1 MAASLGEGASVVAN
15 RLNLPTTSKSTQ
27 LRNRA
32 FWNDSRSPEDADFFT
47 FGYSGRP
54 TEEILDALVEAR
66 VSTVVDIRDTPLSMY
81 KPDFS
86 KRNLQ
91 RIVES
96 HGLSYLHLPWLGVP
110 REVRA
115 KAAEASDLTVI
126 WDWYD
131 SEVVATF
138 LGRNLHRFYNFADH
152 PVALMCVEIDPE
164 SCHRHRLF
172 QALEDRGLHGFD
184 L

>member
-1 MAASLGEGASVVAN
+1 MVTK
-15 RLNLPTTSKSTQ
+15 RLVLPSASKSAQ
-27 LRNRA
+27 LNKKA
-32 FWNDSRSPEDADFFT
+32 CWNDSRSPADADFFT

-54 TEEILDALVEAR
+54 TAEIFDTLVQAG

-91 RIVES
+91 RIVGS
-96 HGLSYLHLPWLGVP
+96 HGLSYIHLRWLGVP
-110 REVRA
+110 REIRA
-115 KAAEASDLTVI
+115 RAAEASDLTVI

-131 SEVVATF
+131 SEVVASF
-138 LGRNLHRFYNFADH
+138 LGRNLNSFFNFADH
-152 PVALMCVEIDPE
+152 PIALMCVEIDPE

>member
-1 MAASLGEGASVVAN
+1 MAKRLALPSV
-15 RLNLPTTSKSTQ
+15 SKSVQ
-27 LRNRA
+27 LHRKA
-32 FWNDSRSPEDADFFT
+32 CWNDSRSPADADFFT
-47 FGYSGRP
+47 LGYSGRP
-54 TEEILDALVEAR
+54 TEEILDALVQAG
-66 VSTVVDIRDTPLSMY
+66 VSTVVDIRDRPLSMY

-91 RIVES
+91 RIVER
-96 HGLSYLHLPWLGVP
+96 HGLSYLHLRWLGVP
-110 REVRA
+110 REIRA
-115 KAAEASDLTVI
+115 RAAEASDLTVI

-131 SEVVATF
+131 REVVATF
-138 LGRNLHRFYNFADH
+138 LGRNLHRFFNFAEH

>member
-1 MAASLGEGASVVAN
+1 VVAK
-15 RLNLPTTSKSTQ
+15 RLVLPSASKSVQ
-27 LRNRA
+27 LHRKA
-32 FWNDSRSPEDADFFT
+32 CWNDSRSPAVADFFT

-54 TEEILDALVEAR
+54 TEEILDTLVQAG

-86 KRNLQ
+86 KSNLE
-91 RIVES
+91 RIVER
-96 HGLSYLHLPWLGVP
+96 HGLSYLHIPWLGVP
-110 REVRA
+110 REIRA
-115 KAAEASDLTVI
+115 RAAKVSDLTMI

-138 LGRNLHRFYNFADH
+138 LGRNLHRFLNFADH

-172 QALEDRGLHGFD
+172 QALEDRGLRGFD

>member
-1 MAASLGEGASVVAN
+1 MVAK
-15 RLNLPTTSKSTQ
+15 RLALPSFPRGVQ
-27 LRNRA
+27 LRRKA
-32 FWNDSRSPEDADFFT
+32 CWNDSRSPAEADFFT

-54 TEEILDALVEAR
+54 TEEILDTLVQAG
-66 VSTVVDIRDTPLSMY
+66 VSTVVDIREIPLSMY

-96 HGLSYLHLPWLGVP
+96 HGLSYLHLQWLGVP

-115 KAAEASDLTVI
+115 RAAKAGDLTVI

-131 SEVVATF
+131 SEVIPLF
-138 LGRNLHRFYNFADH
+138 LGRNLDRFYNFADH